1 MNSPAPDG
9 RSKRDPEGRRRKIV
23 EAAGQLVGE
32 VGVAGLTH
40 RLVAAR
46 AGVPLGATTYYFT
59 SLDDLSAA
67 ALRHLTEEMVAGL
80 DAWEAA
86 LEGSADVPATLAGLM
101 ADYLADRGQ
110 ALLETE
116 LYVAA
121 ARRPE
126 LRPLARTWG
135 DGLVRIL
142 AAHAEPA
149 GARAAAALLDGVLV
163 HALVRDEPLDL
174 PALRASL
181 TKLLT

>member
-1 MNSPAPDG
+1 MT
-9 RSKRDPEGRRRKIV
+9 KRDPEGRRRRIV
-23 EAAGQLVGE
+23 EAASQLVAE

-46 AGVPLGATTYYFT
+46 AEVPLGATTYYFA

-67 ALRHLTEEMVAGL
+67 ALQHLTDETVRELEGWA
-80 DAWEAA
+80 AA
-86 LEGSADVPATLAGLM
+86 LAASDRLPATLAALT
-101 ADYLADRGQ
+101 ADYLADRSR

-126 LRPLARTWG
+126 LRPLALAWA
-135 DGLVRIL
+135 DGLTRVL
-142 AAHAEPA
+142 GAHAPPA
-149 GARAAAALLDGVLV
+149 AARAAATFLDGVLV
-163 HALVRDEPLDL
+163 QALVRDEPLDL
-174 PALRASL
+174 PALEASL